1 MDKTIY
7 IIIGLA
13 ILVVFS
19 TYISTRTIWDRRSK
33 WYKRLTG
40 WGWSLVI
47 INTGIIA
54 LTIYQYNVNTN
65 KEKKKDESFK
75 KEQQYRDS
83 IITAKYE
90 ANTRKTTIEIA
101 KTLGEYGFR
110 YDSSQQALAK
120 FIQDSVKRTVVIDV
134 ANPVLK
140 CTKIEY
146 MRTVWDAI
154 LYGLLMKSS
163 DASSSNFNINHYTG
177 CLDSIGNYKYVG
189 CGSLINNTT
198 SISKDNYFEP
208 FIAIP
213 LTFYPASFIY
223 IYINGTYSNL
233 EKTKSFSIDEL
244 YYYNVKSK
252 TFGGVSGPTR
262 LLILKQIKLLSDCK

>member
-1 MDKTIY
+1 VDKTIL

-19 TYISTRTIWDRRSK
+19 TYISTRTILDGRRK
-33 WYKRLTG
+33 WYRSLTG

-47 INTGIIA
+47 TNAGIIV
-54 LTIYQYNVNTN
+54 LTICQYNVNTN

-90 ANTRKTTIEIA
+90 ASTRKTTIEIA

-110 YDSSQQALAK
+110 YDSSQHALAK
-120 FIQDSVKRTVVIDV
+120 FIQDSVKRTVVIDET
-134 ANPVLK
+134 NPVLK

-146 MRTVWDAI
+146 IRTVWDAI
-154 LYGLLMKSS
+154 LYGLLMKST
-163 DASSSNFNINHYTG
+163 DASSCNFKINHYTG
-177 CLDSIGNYKYVG
+177 CVDSIGNYKYVG
-189 CGSLINNTT
+189 CGPLINNTT
-198 SISKDNYFEP
+198 SISKDSYFEP

-213 LTFYPASFIY
+213 LTFYPISFIY

-244 YYYNVKSK
+244 YFYNVKGK
-252 TFGGVSGPTR
+252 TFGCVSGSTR
-262 LLILKQIKLLSDCK
+262 LLTLNQIKLLSDCK